1 MTRFKAP
8 VEYRRTQEG
17 RDSSALSRFA
27 GMPVG
32 IQALSDWH
40 VQRLGFQVV
49 ADLPVTTVSWT
60 ITATG
65 VGSVALSDDLFP
77 PHLIITEAAADND
90 SQELQWTAADG
101 SGEWIDLTT
110 DRACYFE
117 TMVRFRDAGN
127 VDAAVEQMEFFVGL
141 AVTDTTVID
150 GATDF
155 VGFRKRD
162 LDDDADQS
170 IDFVCADAGGA
181 AGALVDGL
189 VQATGWTTLNPV
201 ETQATDRA
209 ARVLGANQ
217 WIKLAF
223 LIEPHAAGTQGDA
236 FCWVND
242 EPIPGNPINL
252 AGQVPNEN
260 ICLTIAHQNGEA
272 VAKIMDVAY
281 VILAQSY
288 RDDDGVLI

>member
-8 VEYRRTQEG
+8 VEYNRTS
-17 RDSSALSRFA
+17 DSDRNSMGRFA

-32 IQALSDWH
+32 VQMLSDWH
-40 VQRLGFQVV
+40 IQRLGFQVV

-60 ITATG
+60 ITLVG
-65 VGSVALSDDLFP
+65 VGTVALSDDLFP
-77 PHLIITEAAADND
+77 PHVTLTNAAADND
-90 SQELQWTAADG
+90 SVELQWTAADA

-117 TMVRFRDAGN
+117 TMIRLRDAGN
-127 VDAAVEQMEFFVGL
+127 VDAAVEEVEFFVGL
-141 AVTDTTVID
+141 CVTDATAQA

-162 LDDDADQS
+162 LTDDATGR
-170 IDFVCADAGGA
+170 INFVCADAGGA

-189 VQATGWTTLNPV
+189 VQATGWVALNPV
-201 ETQATDRA
+201 ENQATDRA
-209 ARVLGANQ
+209 NRVLGANQ

-223 LIEPHAAGTQGDA
+223 LIEPQAAGATGRA

-242 EPIPGNPINL
+242 EPIPGNPIDL
-252 AGQVPNEN
+252 TGQIPNEN
-260 ICLTIAHQNGEA
+260 ICLTLAVQNGEA
-272 VAKIMDVAY
+272 VIKNMDVAY
-281 VILAQSY
+281 VLLAQKY
-288 RDDDGVLI
+288 RDDADILI